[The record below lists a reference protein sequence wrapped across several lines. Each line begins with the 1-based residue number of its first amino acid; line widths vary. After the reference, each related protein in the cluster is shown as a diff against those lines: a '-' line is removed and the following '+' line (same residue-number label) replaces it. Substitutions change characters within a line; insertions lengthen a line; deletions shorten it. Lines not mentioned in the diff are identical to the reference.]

1 VFNQLGAAEVAV
13 LLIVALFVLGP
24 ERLPGMAADAG
35 RLLRSLRKMARGVT
49 DDLKSELGPE
59 MGDLDLAS
67 LHPKRFVH
75 KHLFE
80 DDDDDT
86 PPPPRRAANGSVRS
100 SASTPEAP
108 RASAN
113 GYPLR
118 PAPTPSASAREA
130 APYDPDAT

>member
-1 VFNQLGAAEVAV
+1 VFNQLGFSEVAV

-24 ERLPGMAADAG
+24 ERLPGLAADAG
-35 RLLRSLRKMARGVT
+35 RLLRSLRTMARGVT
-49 DDLKSELGPE
+49 DDLKAELGPE

-86 PPPPRRAANGSVRS
+86 PPPPRRPSGSVRS
-100 SASTPEAP
+100 SAGTPGPP

-118 PAPTPSASAREA
+118 REATGSGSARDA